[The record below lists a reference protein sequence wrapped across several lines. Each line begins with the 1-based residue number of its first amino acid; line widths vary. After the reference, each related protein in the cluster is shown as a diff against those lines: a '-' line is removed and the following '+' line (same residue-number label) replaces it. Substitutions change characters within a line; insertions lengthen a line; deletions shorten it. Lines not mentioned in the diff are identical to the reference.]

1 MKTVGAIW
9 FIIAL
14 VIAVILVNAGQ
25 RLFMRIMGVD
35 GMLFSIKKKI
45 IAIVIIWLIIAGL
58 GLKVVGI
65 A

>member
-1 MKTVGAIW
+1 MKTLGAIW

-25 RLFMRIMGVD
+25 RLFMRIMGAD

>member
-1 MKTVGAIW
+1 MKILGAIW
-9 FIIAL
+9 FIVAF

-25 RLFMRIMGVD
+25 RLFMKIMGAD
-35 GMLFSIKKKI
+35 GMVFSIKKKI
-45 IAIVIIWLIIAGL
+45 IAIVLIWLIIAGL